1 MKYARAIAAAAV
13 LFAVLPLVPAS
24 AGTHR
29 VTIPGRFFQP
39 QSIRVTV
46 GDMVRWTNTSDERH
60 TVTSGSD
67 SNEPFNSS
75 RNCPGA
81 LLFND
86 CIRPGGSFSHTF
98 ETRGTFTYYCQLHG
112 SDRSFPNCGMCGRV
126 TVVRTQSGTVAPT
139 AAGTPPPST
148 PASVSPSPSVTSPAP
163 TVSSSRPSAA
173 EPDRGSDEG
182 LPILP
187 IAGAGVLLLG
197 VSGFLVYR
205 TMIR

>member
-1 MKYARAIAAAAV
+1 MKYARASAAAAI
-13 LFAVLPLVPAS
+13 LFAVLPLMPAT
-24 AGTHR
+24 AATR
-29 VTIPGRFFQP
+29 NVTIPGRFFQP

-46 GDMVRWTNTSDERH
+46 GDTVRWTNTSDERH
-60 TVTSGSD
+60 TVTSSSD

-75 RNCPGA
+75 RNCRGA

-126 TVVRTQSGTVAPT
+126 TVVRTRSGMVAPT
-139 AAGTPPPST
+139 APGTPPPST

-163 TVSSSRPSAA
+163 TVSSSSPAA
-173 EPDRGSDEG
+173 AGPDGGSDEG